1 MIKRSM
7 VAPLIPEDVQK
18 EIVDS
23 LPEYSTVMKLGKKAQ
38 NMSRK
43 QRRIPCV
50 SVLPTAYFSN
60 PGPSNKDESEQWKK
74 KTRMQWENKYLD
86 AEEIHGLVIIP
97 EAVFDDADYD
107 IWAQVKPKILE
118 AIGLA
123 FDQAVF
129 YGVNAPAVW
138 PSAIVTASIA
148 AGNWVTLGS
157 VTDPNN
163 STNDIYDDI
172 MGMDGVIGKVE
183 ADGYMVNGHISD
195 MTMRGRLRGLRD
207 ENKQPIFKALYK
219 EGVQGNT
226 MYSLDGAPMYFPRN
240 GAVDP
245 TRSLLIAG
253 DWDQLMYAIRKDVT
267 WKILDQAVIQD
278 PTTGEILY
286 NLPQQDSIALRCDM
300 RLAWQVPNPINRLND
315 DEDTR
320 YPFSVLLPAGS

>member
-7 VAPLIPEDVQK
+7 AAPLIPEDVQK

-23 LPEYSTVMKLGKKAQ
+23 LPEYSTVMKLGKKAP

-60 PGPSNKDESEQWKK
+60 PGPGNLDESEQWKK
-74 KTRMQWENKYLD
+74 KTRMQWDNKYLD

-138 PSAIVTASIA
+138 PSAIVIASIA

-172 MGMDGVIGKVE
+172 MGMNGVIGKVE
-183 ADGYMVNGHISD
+183 SDGYMVNGHISD

-253 DWDQLMYAIRKDVT
+253 DWSQLMYAIRKDVT

>member
-7 VAPLIPEDVQK
+7 AAPLIPEDVQK

-23 LPEYSTVMKLGKKAQ
+23 LPEYSTVMKLGKKAP

-97 EAVFDDADYD
+97 EAVFDDSDYD
-107 IWAQVKPKILE
+107 IWEQVKPKILE

-148 AGNWVTLGS
+148 ACNWVTLGS
-157 VTDPNN
+157 VTTPNK
-163 STNDIYDDI
+163 STNDIFDDI
-172 MGMDGVIGKVE
+172 LGDGGVISKVE
-183 ADGYMVNGHISD
+183 TDGYMVNGHIAD
-195 MTMRGRLRGLRD
+195 MSMRGKLRGLRD
-207 ENKQPIFKALYK
+207 DVGNPVFKALYK

-226 MYSLDGAPMYFPRN
+226 SYSLDGSPCYFPRN
-240 GAVDP
+240 GAID
-245 TRSLLIAG
+245 SSKGLLISG
-253 DWDQLMYAIRKDVT
+253 DWEQLMYAIRKDVT

-278 PTTGEILY
+278 PVTGEILY
-286 NLPQQDSIALRCDM
+286 NLPQQDSIALRADM
-300 RLAWQVPNPINRLND
+300 RIAWQVPNPINRVND

-320 YPFSVLLPAGS
+320 YPFSVLLPTGS